1 MAYDPSDA
9 RSTMPTMPSRV
20 ALGTEFSPAEY
31 VRFYVEPPAAEDERR
46 RTWYARGQHFVVEY
60 SEIDGEVVLE
70 RENHPDEYMLIMPD
84 AGTSVEARTTEETVH
99 APGRSLVVVPPGDS
113 MLTVRGTGRVIRLFS
128 SRASDLAL
136 LASNAESYRE
146 GHRNLAPLEYWPEP
160 VDGFRVRVYDLSVP
174 TLQSP
179 PFRLYRCTNLMVNF
193 FDPSDGPRDI
203 ERLSPHS
210 HDDFEQC
217 SLVLAGEF
225 VHHIRWPWTTRL
237 AAWRDDDHELCA
249 APSVTVIP
257 AQAVHTSQGIAPGE
271 NHLID
276 IFAPPRADFSAKEGW
291 VLNADD
297 YPMP

>member
-9 RSTMPTMPSRV
+9 RSTMPTTPSRV
-20 ALGTEFSPAEY
+20 PSATEFSPAEY
-31 VRFYVEPPAAEDERR
+31 VRFYAEPPVIEDERR

-70 RENHPDEYMLIMPD
+70 REGHPDEYMLIMPD
-84 AGTSVEARTTEETVH
+84 GGTSAEARTSDETIRM
-99 APGRSLVVVPPGDS
+99 PGRSLAIIPPGDS
-113 MLTVRGTGRVIRLFS
+113 TLTVRGAGRVIRLFS
-128 SRASDLAL
+128 SRTTDLAL
-136 LASNAESYRE
+136 LASNAGSYRE
-146 GHRNLAPLEYWPEP
+146 DHLNLAPLEYWPGP
-160 VDGFRVRVYDLSVP
+160 VGGFRLRIYDLSLP
-174 TLQSP
+174 TLESP
-179 PFRLYRCTNLMVNF
+179 PFRLYRSTNLMVNF
-193 FDPSDGPRDI
+193 FDPSDGPRDT

-237 AAWRDDDHELCA
+237 DAWRDDEHEFCA

-257 AQAVHTSQGIAPGE
+257 AQAVHTSQGIASGQ
-271 NHLID
+271 NQLID
-276 IFAPPRADFSAKEGW
+276 IFAPPRADFSAKDGW